1 MENEVSTEKTMTTKE
16 LADYLNTSPK
26 VVIENARKC
35 LPEKIIENGKAT
47 LWTREEIT
55 IIIEQMKR
63 SFNKPTFTESVKPVS
78 TELTPALKI
87 KQAMLLMQEGYEEE
101 LAIIKQRAEIAE
113 QKCIEQQPKVE
124 FAETITADEKSTFDM
139 SHVAQELKLTYGKNI
154 LFRKLRVAQILK
166 EDNTPYQRY
175 VDSGYFKVYPVP
187 TPVGVKLTT
196 KVTQKGVD
204 FIRKVCAENK

>member
-1 MENEVSTEKTMTTKE
+1 MIPTTK
-16 LADYLNTSPK
+16 
-26 VVIENARKC
+26 VVGSTTDIEM
-35 LPEKIIENGKAT
+35 
-47 LWTREEIT
+47 
-55 IIIEQMKR
+55 EQM
-63 SFNKPTFTESVKPVS
+63 T
-78 TELTPALKI
+78 LKVI
-87 KQAMLLMQEGYEEE
+87 QYHIQKEQEY
-101 LAIIKQRAEIAE
+101 KQRAEIAE

>member
-1 MENEVSTEKTMTTKE
+1 MSERLNMGNELSTERTMTVKE
-16 LADYLNTSPK
+16 VANILGVTPEAIKKHVRELFPEYIKDGIETVLTEKQVTEIKSKMIPTTK
-26 VVIENARKC
+26 VVGSTTDIEM
-35 LPEKIIENGKAT
+35 
-47 LWTREEIT
+47 
-55 IIIEQMKR
+55 EQM
-63 SFNKPTFTESVKPVS
+63 T
-78 TELTPALKI
+78 LKVI
-87 KQAMLLMQEGYEEE
+87 QYHIQKEQEY
-101 LAIIKQRAEIAE
+101 KQRAEIAE

-139 SHVAQELKLTYGKNI
+139 SHVAQELKLSYGKNI

-196 KVTQKGVD
+196 KVTQKGID
-204 FIRKVCAENK
+204 FIRKTIKEEN

>member
-1 MENEVSTEKTMTTKE
+1 MSERLNMGNELSTERTMTVKE
-16 LADYLNTSPK
+16 VANILGVTPEAIKKHVRELFPEYIKNGIETVLTEKQVTEIKSKMIPTTK
-26 VVIENARKC
+26 VVGSTTDIEM
-35 LPEKIIENGKAT
+35 
-47 LWTREEIT
+47 
-55 IIIEQMKR
+55 EQM
-63 SFNKPTFTESVKPVS
+63 T
-78 TELTPALKI
+78 LKVI
-87 KQAMLLMQEGYEEE
+87 QYHIQKEQEY
-101 LAIIKQRAEIAE
+101 KQRAEIAE

-139 SHVAQELKLTYGKNI
+139 SHVAQELKLSYGKNI

-196 KVTQKGVD
+196 KVTQKGID
-204 FIRKVCAENK
+204 FIRKTIKEEN